1 MSLLTFIQGLNSC
14 KGLRIL
20 IITHLIIPKFL
31 NDVIFLEFILT
42 HFFQYVKA
50 NQYQVTPL
58 GMSNSQVMLTQE
70 KPFYSPFMLSY
81 IKAIESR

>member
-31 NDVIFLEFILT
+31 NDVIFLEFILI
-42 HFFQYVKA
+42 HFFQYAKV
-50 NQYQVTPL
+50 NQYLITQL
-58 GMSNSQVMLTQE
+58 KMSNSQAMLIQE
-70 KPFYSPFMLSY
+70 KPFYSPFKSG
-81 IKAIESR
+81 